1 MRVPMG
7 VVGVVHSHETEIH
20 MNTLTEALMR
30 LLAQALKA
38 RWALTGREFTD
49 PTTGKVR
56 KEYAI
61 LAPEQ
66 AQAGDAVAVINR
78 TAELA
83 VFVLTERF
91 GWHEQ
96 DGVRSGMWRGSQ
108 LNPVTGQPVEGA
120 RSRASITLE

>member
-1 MRVPMG
+1 MFTT
-7 VVGVVHSHETEIH
+7 HERGTH

-61 LAPEQ
+61 LAPET
-66 AQAGDAVAVINR
+66 ASAGDAVAVINR

-83 VFVLTERF
+83 VFVLTERI

-108 LNPVTGQPVEGA
+108 LNPVTGQPVNTA
-120 RSRASITLE
+120 RSRAAITLE